1 METKNSKKNFSSM
14 GFRFLIGTLIIYA
27 VQIGITALVSVLR
40 PQWLENMTITLI
52 VSVLPMYLIGMP
64 ALIALVRQL
73 PGQEPVAEK
82 KKISPGQFLI
92 ALLMCFALMYCGNMI
107 GTLITTVIGIIKGSE
122 VENAIMT
129 IATGSNMFVTFF
141 YMVLCA
147 PVLEEYVF
155 RKLIVD
161 RSVKY
166 GQGVAVILSGLMF
179 GLFHGNLNQFAYAFL
194 LGMFLAF
201 IYVKTGDL
209 RITIGLH
216 MCINFVGG
224 IVSVWVLKGIH
235 LEEYISV
242 IDGGMQTE
250 ELMNFI
256 MANLAGWIIYLI
268 YLVAVLAAWIAGV
281 VLLIVFRGK
290 FRLEPGQIPK
300 GQRFQTVI
308 CNPGMICYCIFWL
321 IMILWQ
327 MFPEVSSFFL
337 ENFQLLVG

>member
-1 METKNSKKNFSSM
+1 MKDVKKSFSSL
-14 GFRFLIGTLIIYA
+14 GFRFLLGTLIIYA
-27 VQIGITALVSVLR
+27 VQIGVATLVSALR
-40 PQWLENMTITLI
+40 PEWLANMTVALI
-52 VSVLPMYLIGMP
+52 VTVLPMYLIGMP
-64 ALIALVRQL
+64 ALIALVRRM
-73 PGQEPVAEK
+73 PGQSPTEEK
-82 KKISPGQFLI
+82 KKIGVGRFLI
-92 ALLMCFALMYCGNMI
+92 ALLMCFALMYCGNLL
-107 GTLITTVIGIIKGSE
+107 GTIITTVVGIVKGSA

-129 IATGSNMFVTFF
+129 VATGSNMFVTFF

-161 RSVKY
+161 RTVEY
-166 GQGVAVILSGLMF
+166 GQGVAVVLSGLMF

-224 IVSVWVLKGIH
+224 IVSVWVLNGIH
-235 LEEYISV
+235 LDEYMDIV
-242 IDGGMQTE
+242 AGGMQTE
-250 ELMNFI
+250 ELMSFI
-256 MANLAGWIIYLI
+256 MANLGGWIAYLI
-268 YLVAVLAAWIAGV
+268 YLLAVLAAWIAGV
-281 VLLIVFRGK
+281 VLFIVFRK
-290 FRLEPGQIPK
+290 RFWLEPGQIPK
-300 GQRFQTVI
+300 GQRFKTVI

-327 MFPEVSSFFL
+327 MFPEVSAFFL
-337 ENFQLLVG
+337 EHFHLVAG